1 MSTRKPISERI
12 DAQREKVQQMQ
23 NRINKLKKKE
33 RGEQEKERNRR
44 IYKRGAHF
52 ESLLKDTIKLS
63 DARFYTFLER
73 TVANRYG
80 HEVLAKLVAEQARED
95 AENEENNIEQGA

>member
-23 NRINKLKKKE
+23 NRINRLKKKE

-52 ESLLKDTIKLS
+52 
-63 DARFYTFLER
+63 
-73 TVANRYG
+73 
-80 HEVLAKLVAEQARED
+80 
-95 AENEENNIEQGA
+95 